1 MDVNELIRNYGD
13 DLSAALKEIDSIKRN
28 QLVLDA
34 HSEFIQELNKMIP
47 DDGSNEA
54 PVVDMGTFKF
64 TESRYVR
71 GKRGWMA
78 SSLYK
83 KVEEDGL
90 KPFEVPLAS
99 IDLTPMHF
107 KVDSTDSFIW
117 HMKRCMNA
125 DTDIPI
131 LLDDM
136 GQVADGNHRI
146 CKAILDGKRYIKAYR
161 MKDMPPYDFN
171 EDSEG

>member
-1 MDVNELIRNYGD
+1 M
-13 DLSAALKEIDSIKRN
+13 KC
-28 QLVLDA
+28 
-34 HSEFIQELNKMIP
+34 
-47 DDGSNEA
+47 
-54 PVVDMGTFKF
+54 
-64 TESRYVR
+64 
-71 GKRGWMA
+71 GWMA

-90 KPFEVPLAS
+90 KPFEIPLAS
-99 IDLTPMHF
+99 IDLTPLHF
-107 KVDSTDSFIW
+107 KVNSTDSFIW
-117 HMKRCMNA
+117 HMNRCMNA

-161 MKDMPPYDFN
+161 MKDMPAYDFN
-171 EDSEG
+171 EDTED

>member
-1 MDVNELIRNYGD
+1 MYIGDITDNYEEDLRSALNETDSAQRNLLILGAFREFKNKLMKFGDVD
-13 DLSAALKEIDSIKRN
+13 D
-28 QLVLDA
+28 
-34 HSEFIQELNKMIP
+34 
-47 DDGSNEA
+47 EA

-99 IDLTPMHF
+99 IDLTPLHF

-161 MKDMPPYDFN
+161 MKDMPAYDFN
-171 EDSEG
+171 EDS

>member
-1 MDVNELIRNYGD
+1 MGIIESIDKFEADMR
-13 DLSAALKEIDSIKRN
+13 AALREDDKAISN
-28 QLVLDA
+28 GLVLDA
-34 HSEFIQELNKMIP
+34 FRDMKNEIMNMGGAEK
-47 DDGSNEA
+47 SNEA

-71 GKRGWMA
+71 GKRGWMV

-83 KVEEDGL
+83 KAEEDGL
-90 KPFEVPLAS
+90 IPFDVPLAS
-99 IDLTPMHF
+99 FDLTPMHF
-107 KVDSTDSFIW
+107 KVNSTDSFIW
-117 HMKRCMNA
+117 HMKRCMCA

-146 CKAILDGKRYIKAYR
+146 CKAILEGKRYIKAYR
-161 MKDMPPYDFN
+161 MKDMPSYDFN
-171 EDSEG
+171 NEEDE

>member
-1 MDVNELIRNYGD
+1 MGVIEYVDKFEEDMRAAMRESDGATRNLLILDSFREMKNKIMNEGYVESGD
-13 DLSAALKEIDSIKRN
+13 
-28 QLVLDA
+28 
-34 HSEFIQELNKMIP
+34 
-47 DDGSNEA
+47 A
-54 PVVDMGTFKF
+54 PVVDIGTFKF

-90 KPFEVPLAS
+90 KPFDVPLAS
-99 IDLTPMHF
+99 IDLTPLHF
-107 KVDSTDSFIW
+107 KVNSTDSFIL

-136 GQVADGNHRI
+136 GQVVDGNHRI

-161 MKDMPPYDFN
+161 MKDMPAYDFN
-171 EDSEG
+171 EEQDD